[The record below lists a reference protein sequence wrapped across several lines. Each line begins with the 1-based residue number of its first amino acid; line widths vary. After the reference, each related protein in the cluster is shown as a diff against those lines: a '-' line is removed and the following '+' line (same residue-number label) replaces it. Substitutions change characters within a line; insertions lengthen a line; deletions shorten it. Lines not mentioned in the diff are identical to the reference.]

1 MEKKKYIAPKIIVI
15 EPEVE
20 GPLLVSTKDEG
31 KVIPTNGDFEF
42 IKEAPGDDDDD
53 DDACAKR
60 FHQFDA
66 WADLP
71 SY

>member
-20 GPLLVSTKDEG
+20 GPLLVSTRDDG
-31 KVIPTNGDFEF
+31 TLIPSDGNFEL
-42 IKEAPGDDDDD
+42 IHEAPGDDEEGS
-53 DDACAKR
+53 DACAKP